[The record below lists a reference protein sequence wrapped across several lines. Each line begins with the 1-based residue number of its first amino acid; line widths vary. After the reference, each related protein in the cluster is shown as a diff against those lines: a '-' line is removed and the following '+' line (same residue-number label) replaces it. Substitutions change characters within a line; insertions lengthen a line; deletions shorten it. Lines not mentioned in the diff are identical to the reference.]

1 MSRKISC
8 LLIFTLTTLS
18 GCTATH
24 ENLNGQAPGA
34 LTQIMAQDSARQLA
48 ALYPPARTR
57 LELKQ
62 SSKDAFGRSLVDS
75 LRQKGYSLAEA
86 GTNGPH
92 STPKTSSEL
101 PLQYVMDNPIKNS
114 LYRVS
119 IRVGGQSISRAY
131 ILKKGQL
138 TPAGFWVNQEG
149 VA

>member
-1 MSRKISC
+1 MSRNIPY
-8 LLIFTLTTLS
+8 LLIVTLATVS
-18 GCTATH
+18 GCTATR
-24 ENLNGQAPGA
+24 ESSITQAPVA
-34 LTQIMAQDSARQLA
+34 LTQIIAQDSAKQLA

-62 SSKDAFGRSLVDS
+62 SSTDVFGRSLVDS

-86 GTNGPH
+86 GTNEQH
-92 STPKTSSEL
+92 STTKAASEV
-101 PLQYVMDNPIKNS
+101 PLTYVMDNPIKNS

-131 ILKKGQL
+131 ILKNGQL
-138 TPAGFWVNQEG
+138 NPVGFWVNQEA